1 LKGLDGQ
8 DSFMTNYHLRYP
20 VVLSILAAVLTLA
33 LKGWGYYLSGS
44 VSVLS
49 DAAEGLVNLF
59 AAGAAYFSLWY
70 SAQPVDPEHTY
81 GHEKIEFFASGLE
94 GILILASALGIV
106 VYAIA
111 RLITPEIQI
120 ENLGIGTILVGLA
133 ALVNL
138 GVALVL
144 LRVGRA
150 HQSIVL
156 ESDGKHLL
164 ADVWSS
170 VAVIIGL
177 TLVHWTGVKA
187 LDSIV
192 AMMVAVNFAWTGYD
206 LVKRSFNGLMDH
218 ALPVAEQEAVR
229 AAITGGLE
237 PGMDFHALRTRQAG
251 SQRFVD
257 FHLLVP
263 GSLSV
268 KRAHALAARIENAV
282 RGALP
287 SIEVTIHIEP
297 IEEKAAYEDSAL
309 VPIEQAARHAQSERS
324 G

>member
-1 LKGLDGQ
+1 
-8 DSFMTNYHLRYP
+8 MTNHHLRYP
-20 VVLSILAAVLTLA
+20 VLLSILAAVITLG
-33 LKGWGYYLSGS
+33 LKCWGYYVSGS

-94 GILILASALGIV
+94 GTLILGSALGIV
-106 VYAIA
+106 GYAIA
-111 RLITPEIQI
+111 RFVTPQLHVEH
-120 ENLGIGTILVGLA
+120 LGFGTILVALA

-138 GVALVL
+138 VVALIL

-177 TLVHWTGVKA
+177 TFVSWTGVKA
-187 LDSIV
+187 LDSLV
-192 AMMVAVNFAWTGYD
+192 AMMVAVSFAWTGWD

-218 ALPVAEQEAVR
+218 ALPLAEQQVVR
-229 AAITGGLE
+229 SAIRSGLE
-237 PGMDFHALRTRQAG
+237 PGMDFHALRTRLAG

-263 GSLSV
+263 GSLNV
-268 KRAHALAARIENAV
+268 KRAHALASRIENAV
-282 RGALP
+282 RAALP

-297 IEEKAAYEDSAL
+297 IEEKAAWEDSAL
-309 VPIEQAARHAQSERS
+309 VPIEQAARQVQSEKNE
-324 G
+324 